1 MTDKTI
7 IKCEHVSKIFEIRKS
22 TENNF
27 FKSLF
32 SKSDYFQALD
42 DISFEIYKGEAIGII
57 GKNGAGK
64 STLLKILS
72 KITYPSN
79 GNIFIGGRL
88 TALLEVGTGFHPE
101 LTGRENI
108 YLNGALLGM
117 NRHEIN
123 SKMDEII
130 DFSGVEKFIDL
141 PVKNY
146 SSGMYV
152 RLGFSVAAHL
162 NSDIILLD
170 EVLAVGDAEFQNKC
184 KNKMLDFKNSD
195 TTILLV
201 SHDLELI
208 KSFTDKTMVL
218 DSGKL
223 SYFGNT
229 NEACNHFMSTTNSKF
244 GKVIKHGEVKYKSG
258 IIEVEIDYEFDYQ
271 PNEVNLGIVILNA
284 QFQPLTGTNVS
295 FEKNYKQGKL
305 TNDRKGKIFAK
316 SAFINLANGTY
327 YISLWMSDLNN
338 ELDRLDFVL
347 SFVVNDS
354 IKVINNTGSIRT
366 AFDFNNPPSFDV

>member
-1 MTDKTI
+1 MTKEI
-7 IKCEHVSKIFEIRKS
+7 MIKCENVCKRFDIKK
-22 TENNF
+22 TDN
-27 FKSLF
+27 KSLF
-32 SKSDYFQALD
+32 KNLFTTSDSFLVLD
-42 DISFEIYKGEAIGII
+42 DINFEIFKGESIGII

-72 KITYPSN
+72 KVTYPTKGS
-79 GNIFIGGRL
+79 IFIGGKL

-101 LTGRENI
+101 LSGRENI

-117 NRHEIN
+117 NRQEIN

-152 RLGFSVAAHL
+152 RLGFSIAAHL
-162 NSDIILLD
+162 NSDVILLD

-208 KSFTDKTMVL
+208 KSFTEKTMVL

-244 GKVIKHGEVKYKSG
+244 GKVIKHGDVKYKSG
-258 IIEVEIDYEFDYQ
+258 VIEVEIDYEFDYQ
-271 PNEVNLGIVILNA
+271 PNEVNLGIVIFNS
-284 QFQPLTGTNVS
+284 QFKPLTGTNVS
-295 FEKNYKQGKL
+295 FEKNYKQGNL

-316 SAFINLANGTY
+316 SAYINLANGTY

-366 AFDFNNPPSFDV
+366 AFDFNNPHSSDV

>member
-1 MTDKTI
+1 MTNETI
-7 IKCEHVSKIFEIRKS
+7 IKCENVSKIFEIRRSNEKS
-22 TENNF
+22 F
-27 FKSLF
+27 FKSFF
-32 SKSDYFQALD
+32 SKPDSFQALD
-42 DISFEIYKGEAIGII
+42 DINFEIYKGESIGII

-72 KITYPSN
+72 RITYPTK

-101 LTGRENI
+101 LSGRENI

-117 NRHEIN
+117 NRQEIN

-184 KNKMLDFKNSD
+184 KMKMLDFKNSN

-201 SHDLELI
+201 SHDLELV
-208 KSFTDKTMVL
+208 KSFTEKTMVL
-218 DSGKL
+218 DNGKL

-229 NEACNHFMSTTNSKF
+229 NLACNHFMSKTNSKF
-244 GKVIKHGEVKYKSG
+244 GKVIKNGEVKYKSG
-258 IIEVEIDYEFDYQ
+258 IIEVEVDYEFDYN
-271 PNEVNLGIVILNA
+271 PNEVNLGIVIFNS
-284 QFQPLTGTNVS
+284 QFQPITGTNVS

-305 TNDRKGKIFAK
+305 SNDRKSKIIVK
-316 SAFINLANGTY
+316 SEYINLANGTY
-327 YISLWMSDLNN
+327 YISLWMSDLNR
-338 ELDRLDFVL
+338 EIDRLDYVF
-347 SFVVNDS
+347 SFIVNDS

-366 AFDFNNPPSFDV
+366 AFNFINSPSSDV